1 MLRFAIQD
9 LLWLMVVVAITW
21 QWWFAVVRNRNL
33 QRQAEATQDDM
44 RRQLWLDEHY
54 VKLWQERRRNDDDRR
69 HADQAAFGARW
80 PNVAQRSTR
89 RDGPLNERNNGGIV
103 HPVGG

>member
-9 LLWLMVVVAITW
+9 LLWLKLMVAITW
-21 QWWFAVVRNRNL
+21 QWWFAVIRNRNL
-33 QRQAEATQDDM
+33 QRQAEATQDHM

-54 VKLWQERRRNDDDRR
+54 LKLWQESRRNDEDRR
-69 HADQAAFGARW
+69 HAEEAAFGARW
-80 PNVAQRSTR
+80 PSVAQRSTGR
-89 RDGPLNERNNGGIV
+89 RGPLSERSNGKV